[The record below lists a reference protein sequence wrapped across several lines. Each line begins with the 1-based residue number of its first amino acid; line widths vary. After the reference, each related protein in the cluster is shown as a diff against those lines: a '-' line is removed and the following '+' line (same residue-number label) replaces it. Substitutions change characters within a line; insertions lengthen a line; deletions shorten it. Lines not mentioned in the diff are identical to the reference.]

1 MSETGKKALILGATG
16 LVGTSLLQQL
26 VAHPDYALIRVLVRK
41 PTGIQH
47 PKVEEHLIDFSRFQD
62 YTPLFDV
69 DEVFCC
75 LGTTMKQAGSKQ
87 AFYFVDH
94 DLPVQAAKMAQLFAK
109 KFFLVSSI
117 GANAWS
123 LNFYLKVKG
132 ETERDILQTTLETIY
147 ILRPSMLLGE
157 RKERRAGEEI
167 GKALMKIVKPIM
179 IGGLRKYRGI
189 EAHTVALAMLIVA
202 RRNEKGKYF
211 FESHDIENIVR
222 NQPSKAPIIPQL

>member
-1 MSETGKKALILGATG
+1 
-16 LVGTSLLQQL
+16 
-26 VAHPDYALIRVLVRK
+26 
-41 PTGIQH
+41 
-47 PKVEEHLIDFSRFQD
+47 
-62 YTPLFDV
+62 
-69 DEVFCC
+69 
-75 LGTTMKQAGSKQ
+75 
-87 AFYFVDH
+87 
-94 DLPVQAAKMAQLFAK
+94 MAQLFAK

-117 GANAWS
+117 AANAWS

-157 RKERRAGEEI
+157 RKERRPGEEF
-167 GKALMKIVKPIM
+167 GKALMKIVKPVM

-189 EAHTVALAMLIVA
+189 EARTVARAMIILAQ
-202 RRNEKGKYF
+202 RNEKGKYF